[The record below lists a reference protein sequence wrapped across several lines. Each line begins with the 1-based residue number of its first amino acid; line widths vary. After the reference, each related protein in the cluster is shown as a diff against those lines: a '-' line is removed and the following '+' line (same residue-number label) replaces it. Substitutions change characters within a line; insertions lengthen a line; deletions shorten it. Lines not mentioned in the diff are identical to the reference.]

1 MICPSIYKTRKF
13 NYYLARKQ
21 GLPTDPSFVHYI
33 ESWAKRTFIVP
44 PRMNAY
50 IQVNMEI
57 QQVFQEFAAPD
68 DIYPYSID
76 EGFIDL
82 TSSLN
87 YFIPDPQLDRRSKLD
102 LLSARIQ
109 KRICKNWDLRYCRD
123 EQCQSPTGQTSSGQR
138 SQAPENHAG

>member
-1 MICPSIYKTRKF
+1 M
-13 NYYLARKQ
+13 
-21 GLPTDPSFVHYI
+21 
-33 ESWAKRTFIVP
+33 P

-57 QQVFQEFAAPD
+57 QKVFQEFAAPD
-68 DIYPYSID
+68 DIFPYSID

-87 YFIPDPQLDRRSKLD
+87 YFIPDPSLSRKEKLD

-109 KRICKNWDLRYCRD
+109 KRIWQ
-123 EQCQSPTGQTSSGQR
+123 ETGIYSTIGLSN
-138 SQAPENHAG
+138 APFLPS

>member
-1 MICPSIYKTRKF
+1 M
-13 NYYLARKQ
+13 
-21 GLPTDPSFVHYI
+21 
-33 ESWAKRTFIVP
+33 P

-57 QQVFQEFAAPD
+57 QKVFQEFAAPD
-68 DIYPYSID
+68 DIFPYSID

-87 YFIPDPQLDRRSKLD
+87 YFIPDPSLSRKEKLD

-109 KRICKNWDLRYCRD
+109 K
-123 EQCQSPTGQTSSGQR
+123 GSGR
-138 SQAPENHAG
+138 KLASTLPSASAMPIPFLPS

>member
-1 MICPSIYKTRKF
+1 
-13 NYYLARKQ
+13 
-21 GLPTDPSFVHYI
+21 
-33 ESWAKRTFIVP
+33 
-44 PRMNAY
+44 MNAY

-109 KRICKNWDLRYCRD
+109 KRIWQQTESMLTVGMSNANPLLAKLALDNEAKHQKTMRANWSYEDVPSRVWQIKN
-123 EQCQSPTGQTSSGQR
+123 
-138 SQAPENHAG
+138 